1 MTDFVNWIDSL
12 AGFSPY
18 LPWLAR
24 FFIWTL
30 IALLIF
36 IPFSALCWL
45 IIKSFG
51 DTLELF
57 TNRLERFAAEISLT
71 SKKLFAR
78 ANRTFRSL
86 YANNSTVVS
95 FDSATATFSG
105 HPIQEAIDGLER
117 EIKNAPAFAA
127 DAEAEKSN
135 IILSLNG
142 HLDQLFSGM
151 SSLGA
156 IKIPKL
162 DLDKTVEIAKRNA
175 LSSLWV
181 FSILLIAVI
190 VTNTVLLNT
199 FFDDLF
205 EGQEVLG
212 VPYAVSVA
220 LMFTFIE
227 AGSGVVI
234 GYLDCGKGVEN
245 NQSHMTVKVFAW
257 FIIICLALVEFAL
270 YLLVGAGFSDT
281 GIPGLI
287 ENLENRDWFS
297 IIFVGFGWLAAL
309 GPGIVAGLYVFGH
322 MASSAYFTFIQQT
335 DLQRFKKDLD
345 DNFNLFE
352 KISELA
358 DEISEKVKEVISNI
372 RNENIRLGNNASV
385 DGDVLTNLSKMI
397 DEKITALNG
406 TLNELEMS
414 KVPSPEVQIQKLGP
428 EETASFLRLNFIYLA
443 ILCVSFIIY
452 SLVIPTTFQ
461 IGTTSIQWWG
471 IEYFIA
477 FLIIG
482 LGVLSGHIVMSGVRI
497 VNLSDGVIA
506 RLVLERKGPFIYV
519 IACLLVI
526 VLIGATYIIC
536 SPYQSGGSFI
546 NFSLSILALVGA
558 FFVGRIILSAFSI
571 WVVGFY
577 YLISL
582 MKACISLLF
591 KWFVILFKL
600 LLELIFRIL
609 YSFGT
614 PMRWL
619 INETP

>member
-1 MTDFVNWIDSL
+1 M
-12 AGFSPY
+12 
-18 LPWLAR
+18 LAR
-24 FFIWTL
+24 FFVWTV
-30 IALLIF
+30 IALLVF
-36 IPFSALCWL
+36 IPLSALCWL

-51 DTLELF
+51 DTIELF
-57 TNRLERFAAEISLT
+57 TGRLERFSEETSLT
-71 SKKLFAR
+71 AKKMFAR

-86 YANNSTVVS
+86 YANNSAVVS

-142 HLDQLFSGM
+142 HLDRLSSGM

-190 VTNTVLLNT
+190 ITNTVLLNA

-205 EGQEVLG
+205 DGREVLG

-234 GYLDCGKGVEN
+234 GYLDCRKGVEN
-245 NQSHMTVKVFAW
+245 AQSHLTVKVFAW

-270 YLLVGAGFSDT
+270 YLLVAAQFSDT
-281 GIPGLI
+281 DLI

-322 MASSAYFTFIQQT
+322 MASSAYFTYIQQT

-345 DNFNLFE
+345 NNFSLFE
-352 KISELA
+352 KISALA

-372 RNENIRLGNNASV
+372 RNENIKLGNDGSV
-385 DGDVLTNLSKMI
+385 DGDVLTNLSNMI

-406 TLNELEMS
+406 ALNELENS
-414 KVPSPEVQIQKLGP
+414 EVPSPEVQIQKLGS
-428 EETASFLRLNFIYLA
+428 EETASFLRMNFIYLA
-443 ILCVSFIIY
+443 ILCASFIIY
-452 SLVIPTTFQ
+452 FLVIPTTFK
-461 IGTTSIQWWG
+461 IGATSIEWWG

-482 LGVLSGHIVMSGVRI
+482 LGVLSGHLVMSGVRI

-506 RLVLERKGPFIYV
+506 RLVLERKGPLMYV
-519 IACLLVI
+519 IACSLVI

-546 NFSLSILALVGA
+546 KFSLSILSLVGA

-577 YLISL
+577 YIIRLV
-582 MKACISLLF
+582 KAYILLLF
-591 KWFVILFKL
+591 KWVIILFKL
-600 LLELIFRIL
+600 ILELIFRIL

-619 INETP
+619 ISETP